1 MKLFAETLQQKLD
14 DQEKSTKQIIGS
26 LKKDNQLQSELMSKL
41 KDESSKYKAQ
51 IAELN
56 SKLKLNEEFQASNQQ
71 LKEKV

>member
-1 MKLFAETLQQKLD
+1 MTLQ
-14 DQEKSTKQIIGS
+14 S